1 MALDTLS
8 IFHSFTPSGMADL
21 EYCLPLPNTNN
32 SNSVCMY
39 TTSCDYGICPS
50 GGWRLLGESMD
61 SGVGSSEFSDSSA
74 VLRLN
79 MEVPGVAEFG
89 FSLVSSNT
97 LNVFNIFVG
106 SPCARD
112 PNKICWGSAAHCFC
126 VGCSSSHSSCS
137 SVLPD
142 VNSNASI
149 SIDSGVQFLKLAFHR
164 EPPLQLSDSQTVQA
178 TLPLY
183 SPATLPDARPGPQ

>member
-1 MALDTLS
+1 
-8 IFHSFTPSGMADL
+8 
-21 EYCLPLPNTNN
+21 
-32 SNSVCMY
+32 MY
-39 TTSCDYGICPS
+39 TTSCDYGTCPS

-61 SGVGSSEFSDSSA
+61 SGVGGSEFSDSSA

-79 MEVPGVAEFG
+79 MEVSGVAEFV

-106 SPCARD
+106 NPCAHD

-126 VGCSSSHSSCS
+126 VGCASSHSNCA

-142 VNSNASI
+142 ISNNASV
-149 SIDSGVQFLKLAFHR
+149 SVDAGVQFLKLAFHR
-164 EPPLQLSDSQTVQA
+164 EPPVQLSDAQTVQA
-178 TLPLY
+178 RMSL
-183 SPATLPDARPGPQ
+183 